1 MSSQRVTTL
10 NLKSSI
16 QLPQTVILPL
26 ALYRLVGGERRLVI
40 RDHAQEVALGV
51 AQWMRSDSRY
61 AGWFKPFEAVRPQPA
76 AQIATAAAEASSSD
90 ERWNKDQPM
99 PALREYAKR
108 HGIDLTAISK
118 KADVV
123 AKLREARSVYED
135 GEVDTP

>member
-1 MSSQRVTTL
+1 MSSQHVTL
-10 NLKSSI
+10 NLKSSV

-40 RDHAQEVALGV
+40 RDHTQEVALGV
-51 AQWMRSDSRY
+51 AQWLRSDNRY
-61 AGWFKPFEAVRPQPA
+61 AGWFKPFEAARPQPA
-76 AQIATAAAEASSSD
+76 AQIAAAAAEASSPD

-108 HGIDLTAISK
+108 HGIDLNAISK

-123 AKLREARSVYED
+123 AKLREARGTYED
-135 GEVDTP
+135 DMVDAR